1 MSRDAVMWN
10 VAVVLLLGTGLLLAV
25 SRDPDEVALAAPLET
40 IPSELPGWKGSNDVP
55 VDVLPIDGNA
65 PVRFLRTYQNGT
77 QTVWVSVDYYGSQR
91 EGHRPP
97 ALALLYPG
105 RGWSELTAR
114 VVRVPLP
121 DRRDSIDANLLLMR
135 VAGRRVAI
143 LYWYEVQ
150 GMRVTS
156 DHWYRAL
163 LVYSRLVRG
172 RTDGA
177 LMRVASPVTEGVDP
191 ASVVAKQASFLRDFY
206 PEVTRRLP
214 R

>member
-1 MSRDAVMWN
+1 
-10 VAVVLLLGTGLLLAV
+10 
-25 SRDPDEVALAAPLET
+25 
-40 IPSELPGWKGSNDVP
+40 
-55 VDVLPIDGNA
+55 
-65 PVRFLRTYQNGT
+65 
-77 QTVWVSVDYYGSQR
+77 
-91 EGHRPP
+91 
-97 ALALLYPG
+97 
-105 RGWSELTAR
+105 

-135 VAGRRVAI
+135 VAGRRVAS

-150 GMRVTS
+150 GMRVPS

-177 LMRVASPVTEGVDP
+177 LMRVASPVTDGVDP

-214 R
+214 Q